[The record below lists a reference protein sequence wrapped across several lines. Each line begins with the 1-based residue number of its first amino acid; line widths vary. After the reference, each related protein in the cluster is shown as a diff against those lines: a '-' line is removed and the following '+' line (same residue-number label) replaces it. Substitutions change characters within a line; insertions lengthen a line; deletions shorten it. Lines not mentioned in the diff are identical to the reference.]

1 MEDLQAVL
9 AAKTKKR
16 ESNRS
21 ASVPAARPKKMP
33 KVGSDEDTGTQVQ
46 VSDST
51 QRPVL
56 HTAIPPPATINNPME
71 KDDSKIFKCA
81 FCSWVGRTPTSRYIH
96 MGLQHSVIKPLMGGR
111 VQHATSGEKLFLIPV
126 TKTDD
131 LGNISWSGQTEFQAY
146 RTVLTNASKLDSE
159 GLRQVTSMTTL
170 PSLDG
175 PIN

>member
-21 ASVPAARPKKMP
+21 SSVPAARPKKLP
-33 KVGSDEDTGTQVQ
+33 KMGNEEDE
-46 VSDST
+46 ST

-56 HTAIPPPATINNPME
+56 HTAIPPPATISNPVE

-96 MGLQHSVIKPLMGGR
+96 M
-111 VQHATSGEKLFLIPV
+111 
-126 TKTDD
+126 
-131 LGNISWSGQTEFQAY
+131 
-146 RTVLTNASKLDSE
+146 
-159 GLRQVTSMTTL
+159 
-170 PSLDG
+170 
-175 PIN
+175 